1 MLLLLKES
9 VNSLNNRY
17 IIKVGTVSKDLERIL
32 GSLGTDNSRKKV
44 DEVADALARGSTKI
58 QLAL

>member
-9 VNSLNNRY
+9 VNSLNSRY
-17 IIKVGTVSKDLERIL
+17 IIKVGTVSRDIERIL
-32 GSLGTDNSRKKV
+32 GSLGIDNYKKKV
-44 DEVADALARGSTKI
+44 EEVADSLARGSTKI